1 MSFFNR
7 LDNQQRQRLFG
18 MGNAIL
24 GSVMFAFGLNVFIT
38 PLSLYNGGL
47 MGISQLIRTLI
58 VHVFHFSF
66 GQTDI
71 AGIIYFLINI
81 PLIYMA
87 WSKMGKEFFA
97 RSIIT
102 IIIQTAALTFIP
114 VPSAPV
120 IDDYLTACVIGGI
133 IAGTGSGMILRGG
146 SSGGGQDILGI
157 YFTKK
162 FPGFSVGKVSI
173 IINFFVYGICL
184 LMFNMEVVIY
194 SLIYGVIYSIAC
206 DRVHIQ
212 NINMSVMIFT
222 KKLGIS
228 RAIIE
233 QTGRGVT
240 NWDGAG
246 AYTNQTSFILFVV
259 ISKYEVNQLKRI
271 VRSIDPNAFM
281 IFTEGCSV
289 SGNFE
294 KRLYP

>member
-1 MSFFNR
+1 MLSFNS
-7 LDNQQRQRLFG
+7 LSAQQKQHLYST
-18 MGNAIL
+18 GNMTL
-24 GSVMFAFGLNVFIT
+24 GAVMFAFGLNVFIT
-38 PLSLYNGGL
+38 PLSLYNGGF
-47 MGISQLIRTLI
+47 MGIAQLIRTLVI
-58 VHVFHFSF
+58 KLVPFSF
-66 GQTDI
+66 GSTDI
-71 AGIIYFLINI
+71 AGIIYLLLNI

-87 WSKMGKEFFA
+87 WSKMGKVFFT

-102 IIIQTAALTFIP
+102 IIIQTAALTLLPIP
-114 VPSAPV
+114 STPI

-133 IAGTGSGMILRGG
+133 IAGTGSGMVLRGG

-157 YFTKK
+157 YFSKK
-162 FPGFSVGKVSI
+162 FPGFSVGKIGI
-173 IINFFVYGICL
+173 IINIFVYGICL
-184 LMFNMEVVIY
+184 VVFNVEIAIY
-194 SLIYGVIYSIAC
+194 SLIYGVVYSIAC

-246 AYTNQTSFILFVV
+246 AYTNETSYILFVV
-259 ISKYEVNQLKRI
+259 ISKYEVSQLKRI

-289 SGNFE
+289 AGNFE
-294 KRLYP
+294 KRLHP

>member
-1 MSFFNR
+1 MSFFNS
-7 LDNQQRQRLFG
+7 LSDLQKQRVYNI
-18 MGNAIL
+18 GNMTL
-24 GSVMFAFGLNVFIT
+24 GSLMFAFGLNVFII
-38 PLSLYNGGL
+38 PLALYNGGF
-47 MGISQLIRTLI
+47 MGISQLIRTFVVKLLP
-58 VHVFHFSF
+58 FSF

-71 AGIIYFLINI
+71 AGIIYLLINL
-81 PLIYMA
+81 PLIYLA
-87 WSKMGKEFFA
+87 WNKMGKVFFT

-102 IIIQTAALTFIP
+102 IIIQTAALTLLPIP
-114 VPSAPV
+114 SSP
-120 IDDYLTACVIGGI
+120 IIEDYLTACILGGI
-133 IAGTGSGMILRGG
+133 ITGTGSGMVLRGG

-157 YFTKK
+157 YFSKK

-173 IINFFVYGICL
+173 IINIFIYGICL
-184 LMFNMEVVIY
+184 MIFNIETAIY
-194 SLIYGVIYSIAC
+194 SLIYGVVFSIAC

-246 AYTNQTSFILFVV
+246 AYTNQTSYILFVV
-259 ISKYEVNQLKRI
+259 ISKYEVSQLKRI
-271 VRSIDPNAFM
+271 VRKIDPDAFM
-281 IFTEGCSV
+281 IFTEGCSI

-294 KRLYP
+294 RRLYP

>member
-1 MSFFNR
+1 
-7 LDNQQRQRLFG
+7 
-18 MGNAIL
+18 
-24 GSVMFAFGLNVFIT
+24 
-38 PLSLYNGGL
+38 
-47 MGISQLIRTLI
+47 MGIAQLIRTLI
-58 VHVFHFSF
+58 IRLIPFSF

-71 AGIIYFLINI
+71 AGIIYLLLNV
-81 PLIYMA
+81 PLVYMA
-87 WSKMGKEFFA
+87 WSKMGKVFFT

-102 IIIQTAALTFIP
+102 IMIQTVALTLLPIP
-114 VPSAPV
+114 STPI

-133 IAGTGSGMILRGG
+133 IAGTGSGMVLRGG

-157 YFTKK
+157 YFSKK
-162 FPGFSVGKVSI
+162 FPGFSVGKIGI
-173 IINFFVYGICL
+173 IINIFVYGICL
-184 LMFNMEVVIY
+184 MVFNVEIAIY

-246 AYTNQTSFILFVV
+246 AYTNETSYILLVV
-259 ISKYEVNQLKRI
+259 ISKYEVSQLKRI
-271 VRSIDPNAFM
+271 VRNIDPNAFM

-289 SGNFE
+289 AGNFE
-294 KRLYP
+294 RRLYP

>member
-1 MSFFNR
+1 MSFFNK
-7 LDNQQRQRLFG
+7 LDNMQKQRVYG

-38 PLSLYNGGL
+38 PLSLYNGGF

-58 VHVFHFSF
+58 VQVFHFSF

-87 WSKMGKEFFA
+87 WSKMGKEFFG
-97 RSIIT
+97 RSVIT
-102 IIIQTAALTFIP
+102 IIVQTVALTFLP
-114 VPSAPV
+114 VPASPV

-184 LMFNMEVVIY
+184 LMFNIEIVIY
-194 SLIYGVIYSIAC
+194 SLIYGVVYSIAC

-246 AYTNQTSFILFVV
+246 AYTNETSYILFVV
-259 ISKYEVNQLKRI
+259 ISKYEVSQLKRI